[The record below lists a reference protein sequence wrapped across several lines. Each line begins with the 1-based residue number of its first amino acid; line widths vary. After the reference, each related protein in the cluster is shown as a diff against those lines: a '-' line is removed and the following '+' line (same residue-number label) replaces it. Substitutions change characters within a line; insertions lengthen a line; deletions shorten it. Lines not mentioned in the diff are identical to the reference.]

1 MSLHLPQ
8 DTCTPTFIISPS
20 MTTSRWWNEPGYP
33 LAAEELMNVLRNKPN
48 QGRNNLFKK
57 THESKETEDTK
68 KRYLKSN
75 CLLVLSITH

>member
-8 DTCTPTFIISPS
+8 DACTSTFIISPS

-57 THESKETEDTK
+57 THESKET
-68 KRYLKSN
+68 
-75 CLLVLSITH
+75 